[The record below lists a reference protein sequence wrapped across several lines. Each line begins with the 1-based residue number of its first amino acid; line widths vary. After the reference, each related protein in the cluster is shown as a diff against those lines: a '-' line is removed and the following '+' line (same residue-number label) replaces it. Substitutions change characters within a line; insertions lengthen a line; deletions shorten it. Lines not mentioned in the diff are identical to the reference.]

1 MAFSFIHH
9 ADYFLGMNNVNAINT
24 SHIDDGVLRGTR
36 DPGGTAIITGSSRG
50 IGAATARLLGESGYQ
65 VCVNYRS
72 NESAAIKVVADL
84 EKLGVK
90 TIAVQADV
98 SDEADVVRLFKTVDK
113 ELGELTAL
121 VNNVGI
127 ILPQSRVENM
137 DAARINRILATNVT
151 SFFLCCR
158 EAVRRMSYKHRGNG
172 GSIVNVSSAAARIVS
187 AGEYIDYAAS
197 KGAIDTLTR
206 GLALEVADEGIR
218 VNCVRPGF
226 IHTDMHADGG
236 EPNRVDRL
244 AETIP
249 LGRGG
254 TPEEVA
260 NAIRWLLSE
269 EASYATG
276 SFIDLAG
283 GR

>member
-1 MAFSFIHH
+1 MRPDA
-9 ADYFLGMNNVNAINT
+9 V
-24 SHIDDGVLRGTR
+24 
-36 DPGGTAIITGSSRG
+36 AIITGSSRG

-72 NESAAIKVVADL
+72 NESAAMKVVADL
-84 EKLGVK
+84 ESLDVK
-90 TIAVQADV
+90 AIAVQGDV
-98 SDEADVVRLFKTVDK
+98 SDESDVVRLFKTIDQ
-113 ELGELTAL
+113 ELGQLTAL
-121 VNNVGI
+121 VNNAGI
-127 ILPQSRVENM
+127 VLPQTRVENM
-137 DAARINRILATNVT
+137 DASRINRMLTTNVT
-151 SFFLCCR
+151 SYFLCCR
-158 EAVRRMSYKHRGNG
+158 EAIRRMSTKRGGNG
-172 GSIVNVSSAAARIVS
+172 GSIVNVSSAAARIGS

-226 IHTDMHADGG
+226 IYTEMHADGG

-244 AETIP
+244 AEIIP
-249 LGRGG
+249 LKRGG
-254 TPEEVA
+254 TPREVA

-269 EASYATG
+269 EASYSTG
-276 SFIDLAG
+276 TFIDVAG